1 MELEEKVI
9 KTIGVLTSGGDAPG
23 MNSAIRAVARTALNN
38 GIRVIG
44 INRGYNGLINGDVVE
59 INSNFVSDI
68 IQRGGTILY
77 TARCKEFYEE
87 SGIIKAVEKAKELGI
102 DGLVVIGGDG
112 SFNGAIKLCKHGLP
126 TVGIPGTID
135 NDIKCTDYTIGFDT
149 ACNIAVEA
157 IDRLRDTA
165 RSHEKCNIIEVMG
178 RDAGFLALDVGLAVG
193 ATDVLVPEIKSDIAT
208 EVCGNIMARKKQ
220 GKTHHIIVVS
230 EGCDLDINDM
240 AKIIQEKTGIE
251 SRITVLGHIQRG
263 GSPTMLD
270 RVYAAKMGSYA
281 VNLLLAGKCN
291 RVVAI
296 QRNYVVDF
304 DIEEAL
310 SMKKTIDF
318 DAVNLCRRISK

>member
-1 MELEEKVI
+1 M
-9 KTIGVLTSGGDAPG
+9 KTIGILTSGGDAPG
-23 MNSAIRAVARTALNN
+23 MNSAIRSAARTAINN
-38 GIRVIG
+38 GMRVIG
-44 INRGYNGLINGDVVE
+44 INRGYNGLLKGDVVE

-68 IQRGGTILY
+68 IQKGGTVLY
-77 TARCKEFYEE
+77 TARCKEFFQPE
-87 SGIIKAVEKAKELGI
+87 GIKKAVEKAKEIGI
-102 DGLVVIGGDG
+102 EGLIVIGGDG
-112 SFNGAIKLCKHGLP
+112 SFNGAIKLCNEGLP

-165 RSHEKCNIIEVMG
+165 RSHEKCSIIEVMG
-178 RDAGFLALDVGLAVG
+178 REAGFLALDVGLAVG
-193 ATDVLVPEIKSDIAT
+193 AADVLVPEMKFDV
-208 EVCGNIMARKKQ
+208 EKDVCENIIARKKQ

-230 EGCDLDINDM
+230 EGCNIDVKTIADIIE
-240 AKIIQEKTGIE
+240 KKTGIE

-270 RVYAAKMGSYA
+270 RVYAAKMGHYA
-281 VNLLLAGKCN
+281 VELLMNGKCN

-296 QRNYVVDF
+296 QRDKVVDF
-304 DIEEAL
+304 DIKEAL

-318 DAVNLCRRISK
+318 DALKLCKSISK